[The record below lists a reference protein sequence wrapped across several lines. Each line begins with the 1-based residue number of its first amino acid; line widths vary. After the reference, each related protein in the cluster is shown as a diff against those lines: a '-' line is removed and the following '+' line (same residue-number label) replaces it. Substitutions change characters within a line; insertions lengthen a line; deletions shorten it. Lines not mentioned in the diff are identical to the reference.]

1 METVQCNDPEKQLAM
16 TSPQAELLI
25 DCHTNTRAVRQH
37 QSVSED
43 VVLMIQE
50 LVSLAS
56 IAEGQ
61 GKNEAVG
68 VFAVPFCDWP
78 VVSLL
83 FIFMRKDQKH

>member
-1 METVQCNDPEKQLAM
+1 M

-25 DCHTNTRAVRQH
+25 GCHTNIRAVSQH

-61 GKNEAVG
+61 GKNGAVR

-78 VVSLL
+78 VASL
-83 FIFMRKDQKH
+83 